1 MKKNINQ
8 IFGNEAYIKIY
19 FLPWLIVLSFILR
32 IVTVYF
38 FRDIHIDNE
47 WNILLDNLIKYKT
60 YSLYVFDG
68 VPVPSVLL
76 PPTYPFFL
84 YLVKITTS
92 LTDYNFLY
100 LIFLIQILLSTY
112 SVFLFYEINQN
123 FFSKKFS
130 LINSFIF
137 SIVPLNIYSCGQISS
152 INLQI
157 VFSLLFLSFLFK
169 ITKDQ
174 KNKNILIFSL
184 ISGLLILTRGE
195 FILIFF
201 LIILFVTLSKKL
213 NLGNL
218 LKIISI
224 VLLIIS
230 PYLVRNYI
238 HFNQVFLVKSVGY
251 NLWKGNN
258 ELSNVDG
265 FENYKNS
272 KFEKINSEI
281 EKLKKNKYYEINK
294 DNIFLREAI
303 YNLNKDKLKYAE
315 LYIKK
320 FFSFYFIDVNSKY
333 PNYYNFFHIFPLIIL
348 SILSFP
354 GLFIFLKK
362 KRFENQCLGIYLFFN
377 LLIFSV
383 FFIIPRYKLIILPI
397 QIILAV
403 YFILYVLDML
413 KKKNV

>member
-272 KFEKINSEI
+272 KFVKINSEI

-333 PNYYNFFHIFPLIIL
+333 PNYYNFVHIFPLIIL

>member
-1 MKKNINQ
+1 MNKENLIPKFNLLVWLILFSLLLRFITVYFVRDNHLDNEWQ
-8 IFGNEAYIKIY
+8 ILVNNLVNYKSYSFYAFGNQLIPSAYMPPMYAFFIY
-19 FLPWLIVLSFILR
+19 FISVVTSFDGTNLVYSVIFIQIVLSI
-32 IVTVYF
+32 
-38 FRDIHIDNE
+38 
-47 WNILLDNLIKYKT
+47 
-60 YSLYVFDG
+60 YSIY
-68 VPVPSVLL
+68 
-76 PPTYPFFL
+76 
-84 YLVKITTS
+84 
-92 LTDYNFLY
+92 
-100 LIFLIQILLSTY
+100 
-112 SVFLFYEINQN
+112 LFYEINQN
-123 FFSKKFS
+123 FFPDKLS

-137 SIVPLNIYSCGQISS
+137 SIIPLNVYSCGQISS

-157 VFSLLFLSFLFK
+157 FLSLLFLKFL
-169 ITKDQ
+169 ILLIHEDRLG
-174 KNKNILIFSL
+174 NIFPFSI

-272 KFEKINSEI
+272 KFVKINSEI

>member
-272 KFEKINSEI
+272 KFVKINSEI

>member
-130 LINSFIF
+130 LFNSFIF

-272 KFEKINSEI
+272 KFVKINSEI

>member
-8 IFGNEAYIKIY
+8 IFGNEGYIKIY

-272 KFEKINSEI
+272 KFVKINSEI

>member
-8 IFGNEAYIKIY
+8 IFDNEAYIKIY

-272 KFEKINSEI
+272 KFVKINSEI

>member
-272 KFEKINSEI
+272 KFVKINSEI

-333 PNYYNFFHIFPLIIL
+333 PNYYNFFHWN
-348 SILSFP
+348 
-354 GLFIFLKK
+354 K
-362 KRFENQCLGIYLFFN
+362 C
-377 LLIFSV
+377 V
-383 FFIIPRYKLIILPI
+383 
-397 QIILAV
+397 
-403 YFILYVLDML
+403 
-413 KKKNV
+413 

>member
-68 VPVPSVLL
+68 VPIPSVLL

-272 KFEKINSEI
+272 KFVKINSEI

>member
-1 MKKNINQ
+1 M
-8 IFGNEAYIKIY
+8 
-19 FLPWLIVLSFILR
+19 
-32 IVTVYF
+32 
-38 FRDIHIDNE
+38 
-47 WNILLDNLIKYKT
+47 
-60 YSLYVFDG
+60 
-68 VPVPSVLL
+68 
-76 PPTYPFFL
+76 
-84 YLVKITTS
+84 LV
-92 LTDYNFLY
+92 
-100 LIFLIQILLSTY
+100 
-112 SVFLFYEINQN
+112 
-123 FFSKKFS
+123 
-130 LINSFIF
+130 
-137 SIVPLNIYSCGQISS
+137 
-152 INLQI
+152 
-157 VFSLLFLSFLFK
+157 
-169 ITKDQ
+169 
-174 KNKNILIFSL
+174 
-184 ISGLLILTRGE
+184 
-195 FILIFF
+195 
-201 LIILFVTLSKKL
+201 
-213 NLGNL
+213 
-218 LKIISI
+218 
-224 VLLIIS
+224 IS
-230 PYLVRNYI
+230 PYVARNYI

-272 KFEKINSEI
+272 KFVKINSEI

>member
-281 EKLKKNKYYEINK
+281 EKLKKNKFYEINK

>member
-201 LIILFVTLSKKL
+201 LIILFVILSKKL

-362 KRFENQCLGIYLFFN
+362 KRFENKCLGIYLFFN